1 MKTLCELLKILL
13 KLVVFILI
21 VLEAL
26 IISLVSLVPV
36 LEGRRSR
43 RVPHL
48 SIFFVD
54 VRQGRIEGLAANRA
68 VIGTATA
75 PQTTFAALTTLTVPL
90 PAVLRIGLL
99 ESLALLID
107 QALRRAFAR

>member
-1 MKTLCELLKILL
+1 MKTLCELLEILL

-75 PQTTFAALTTLTVPL
+75 PQTTFAALATLTVPL

>member
-1 MKTLCELLKILL
+1 MCELLEILL

-48 SIFFVD
+48 CIFFVD

-75 PQTTFAALTTLTVPL
+75 PQTTFAALTTLTVSL

-99 ESLALLID
+99 ESFALLID
-107 QALRRAFAR
+107 QALWRAFAR

>member
-1 MKTLCELLKILL
+1 MKTLCELLEILL

-48 SIFFVD
+48 CIFFVD

-75 PQTTFAALTTLTVPL
+75 PQTTFAALTTLTVSL

>member
-1 MKTLCELLKILL
+1 MKTLCELLEILL
-13 KLVVFILI
+13 KLVVFILV
-21 VLEAL
+21 VLQAL

-43 RVPHL
+43 RVAHL

-54 VRQGRIEGLAANRA
+54 GWQRRIEGLAANRA
-68 VIGTATA
+68 VIGPAAA
-75 PQTTFAALTTLTVPL
+75 PQTTFAALTTLTVSL

-107 QALRRAFAR
+107 QALCRAFAR